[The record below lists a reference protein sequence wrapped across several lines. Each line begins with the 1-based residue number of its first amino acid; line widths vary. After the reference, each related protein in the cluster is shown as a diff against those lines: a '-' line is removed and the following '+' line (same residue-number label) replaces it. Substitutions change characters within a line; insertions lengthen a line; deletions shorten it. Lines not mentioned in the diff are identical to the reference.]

1 MAKPHK
7 QNVIAWILIVIFV
20 FVALGLAAA
29 LAVVFAPVKLTLNED
44 SYTLSFLFH
53 KESADYADLEEFFLL
68 DDTYTSERIKSYG
81 GISKE
86 FGTYRNELYG
96 EHFRLTCSENKH
108 NYILLKRKDGS
119 ITVFN
124 LKSVAATEQLY
135 EDLTKKL
142 SER

>member
-1 MAKPHK
+1 MAKPNK

-29 LAVVFAPVKLTLNED
+29 LAVVFAPIKLTLNED

-53 KESADYADLEEFFLL
+53 KESANYDELEEFFLL
-68 DDTYTSERIKSYG
+68 DDSYTSERIKSYG

-86 FGTYRNELYG
+86 FGTYHNELYG
-96 EHFRLTCSENKH
+96 DHFRLTCSENRH
-108 NYILLKRKDGS
+108 NYILLKLKDGS

-124 LKSVAATEQLY
+124 LKSVSDTENLYEQLA
-135 EDLTKKL
+135 KKL

>member
-29 LAVVFAPVKLTLNED
+29 LAVVFAPIKLTLHED

-53 KESADYADLEEFFLL
+53 KESAEYDDLEEFFLL

-86 FGTYRNELYG
+86 FGTYRNDLYG

-108 NYILLKRKDGS
+108 NYILFKRTDGA

-124 LKSVAATEQLY
+124 LKSVAATEKLY
-135 EDLTKKL
+135 EDLVKKL